1 MPYTK
6 KCPVCGR
13 YFEAKSETMLY
24 CGPECRKAARR
35 KYKNE
40 WNRADRAKKA
50 GKRQAIRLE
59 VSAAIS
65 AEADANAERA
75 KAAFKKK
82 CAEGAI
88 GALMLKEKSKSG
100 IMSKKYWELFAAARI
115 QEAEKSGTMSKTT
128 VNGYS
133 VYDDLFAD
141 SVVESMKDGA
151 AVIIK
156 SGRISKY

>member
-1 MPYTK
+1 MGGIPPPYSPRGNPPPSLRINSQGDTWTK
-6 KCPVCGR
+6 
-13 YFEAKSETMLY
+13 
-24 CGPECRKAARR
+24 RR
-35 KYKNE
+35 KTFV
-40 WNRADRAKKA
+40 KKA

-82 CAEGAI
+82 CAEGDI